1 MSRSFKEIQN
11 NLIEIRHARDQA
23 ESLHNQLLA
32 EYQRIC
38 QENTDSQQPQANVQL
53 RQQGLEAMR
62 KAIAAANNA
71 IASIGQALR
80 KWNRPTAING

>member
-23 ESLHNQLLA
+23 ESLRDQLLA

-38 QENTDSQQPQANVQL
+38 QENPDPQQPKANIQL

-71 IASIGQALR
+71 IASIDQALR
-80 KWNRPTAING
+80 EMERANGN